1 MRTLVQSFTVRLGFV
16 LVLLVSLPL
25 LYARLASRPGAQVS
39 NGQTAVAEQ
48 KDFARVLRLGG
59 TTRASRSFIVTA
71 PQLEGAQLNTL
82 LITRVVASGA
92 QIKPG
97 DILVQFDPQAQ
108 LKDYIDKQKTYTEL
122 VGTVAQKQT
131 DADIARAKDDTEL
144 EAAENA
150 LKKAELE
157 VQRNEIVSRID
168 AEKNQES
175 LEEAKA
181 TFSQLKETYQLKR
194 KAAAATIRIA
204 ELQRDRAAEAMRY
217 AKSNE
222 TKMTIQS
229 PMEGVA
235 VFNTIGLGGRMRT
248 AQTGDSVE
256 SGVPFLQVVD
266 PSKMEVRAKINQS
279 DLGKVPMGQKATVRF
294 DAYPGMAMPAV
305 LTEISPFGE
314 GGRFSEKIR
323 AFTVVFSIQ
332 GSDPRLLPDLSAAL
346 DITLESQANATVIP
360 RQSVGHD
367 PGGDFVMMK
376 SRLGFE
382 KRAVQLGGMNDTE
395 AVVRSGIRKGDI
407 VELKP
412 GEVGTPAG
420 K

>member
-1 MRTLVQSFTVRLGFV
+1 MRSLMQSFTARLGIA
-16 LVLLVSLPL
+16 LLLLVSLPM
-25 LYARLASRPGAQVS
+25 LYARLAGRPGAQVS

-48 KDFARVLRLGG
+48 KDFTRVLRLGG

-82 LITRVVASGA
+82 LITQVVASGA

-108 LKDYIDKQKTYTEL
+108 RKDYIDKQKTYTEL
-122 VGTVAQKQT
+122 VGQVAQKQT

-144 EAAENA
+144 AAAENA
-150 LKKAELE
+150 LKKAQLE

-175 LEEAKA
+175 LDEAQA
-181 TFSQLKETYQLKR
+181 TLSQLKETYQLKR
-194 KAAAATIRIA
+194 KAAAATIHIA
-204 ELQRDRAAEAMRY
+204 ELQRDRAAESMRS

-222 TKMTIQS
+222 SKMTIQS

-235 VFNTIGLGGRMRT
+235 VFNTIWLGGRMRT
-248 AQTGDSVE
+248 AQTGDSVD

-279 DLGKVPMGQKATVRF
+279 DLGKVPVGQKATVRF
-294 DAYPGMAMPAV
+294 DAYPGMSIPAV

-314 GGRFSEKIR
+314 GGRFSDKIR

-332 GSDPRLLPDLSAAL
+332 GSDPRLLPDLSTAL
-346 DITLESQANATVIP
+346 DITLESQANAVVIP

-367 PGGDFVMMK
+367 ASGDFVMVK
-376 SRLGFE
+376 SGLSFA

-395 AVVRSGIRKGDI
+395 AVVRSGIHKGDV
-407 VELKP
+407 VETKP
-412 GEVGTPAG
+412 EEAGTPAG

>member
-1 MRTLVQSFTVRLGFV
+1 MRSLMQSFTARLGIV
-16 LVLLVSLPL
+16 LLLLVSLPV
-25 LYARLASRPGAQVS
+25 LYARFLSRPGAQVS
-39 NGQTAVAEQ
+39 TGQTAVAER

-82 LITRVVASGA
+82 LITRLVASGA

-97 DILVQFDPQAQ
+97 EILVQFDPQAQ

-122 VGTVAQKQT
+122 VGQVAQKQT
-131 DADIARAKDDTEL
+131 DADIARSKDDTEL
-144 EAAENA
+144 AAAENA
-150 LKKAELE
+150 LKKAQLE

-168 AEKNQES
+168 AEKNLES
-175 LEEAKA
+175 LDEAQA
-181 TFSQLKETYQLKR
+181 TLSQLKETYQLKR
-194 KAAAATIRIA
+194 KAAAATIHIA
-204 ELQRDRAAEAMRY
+204 EVQRDRAAEAMRY

-229 PMEGVA
+229 PMEGIA
-235 VFNTIGLGGRMRT
+235 VFNTVWLGGRMRT
-248 AQTGDSVE
+248 AQTGDSVDT
-256 SGVPFLQVVD
+256 GVPFLQIVD
-266 PSKMEVRAKINQS
+266 PSRMEVRAKINQA
-279 DLGKVPMGQKATVRF
+279 DLGKVPIGQKATVRF
-294 DAYPGMAMPAV
+294 DAYPGMSLPAV
-305 LTEISPFGE
+305 LTEISPYGE

-323 AFTVVFSIQ
+323 SFTVVFSIQ

-346 DITLESQANATVIP
+346 DITLEAQANAIVIP

-367 PGGDFVMMK
+367 ASGDFVMVK
-376 SRLGFE
+376 AGLGFE

-395 AVVRSGIRKGDI
+395 VVVRSGIHQGDV
-407 VELKP
+407 VETPP
-412 GEVGTPAG
+412 GESARTAG

>member
-1 MRTLVQSFTVRLGFV
+1 MRTLVQSFTARLG
-16 LVLLVSLPL
+16 LALLILVSLPMV
-25 LYARLASRPGAQVS
+25 YARLAGHPGAQVS

-48 KDFARVLRLGG
+48 KDFTRVLRLGG

-82 LITRVVASGA
+82 LITRVVTPGA
-92 QIKPG
+92 PIKPG

-108 LKDYIDKQKTYTEL
+108 QKDYIDKQKTYTDL
-122 VGTVAQKQT
+122 VGQVAQKQT

-144 EAAENA
+144 ASAENA

-157 VQRNEIVSRID
+157 VQRNEIASRID

-175 LEEAKA
+175 LDEAQA
-181 TFSQLKETYQLKR
+181 TFAQLKETYQLKR
-194 KAAAATIRIA
+194 KAAAATIHIA
-204 ELQRDRAAEAMRY
+204 EVQRDRAAEAMRY

-222 TKMTIQS
+222 SKMTIQS
-229 PMEGVA
+229 SMEGVA
-235 VFNTIGLGGRMRT
+235 VFNTIWIGGRMRT

-256 SGVPFLQVVD
+256 SGVPFMQVVD
-266 PSKMEVRAKINQS
+266 PSRMEVRARINQS
-279 DLGKVPMGQKATVRF
+279 DLEKVTIGQKATVRF

-314 GGRFSEKIR
+314 GGRFSDKVR

-346 DITLESQANATVIP
+346 DITLESQANAVVIP

-367 PGGDFVMMK
+367 ASGDFVMVK
-376 SRLGFE
+376 SGLSFE

-395 AVVRSGIRKGDI
+395 AVVRSGIQKGDVI
-407 VELKP
+407 EITP
-412 GEVGTPAG
+412 GKATPAG

>member
-1 MRTLVQSFTVRLGFV
+1 MRTLVQSFTARLG
-16 LVLLVSLPL
+16 LALLILVSLPMV
-25 LYARLASRPGAQVS
+25 YARLVGRPGAQVS

-82 LITRVVASGA
+82 LITRVVTPGA
-92 QIKPG
+92 PIKPG

-108 LKDYIDKQKTYTEL
+108 QKDYIDKQKTYTDL
-122 VGTVAQKQT
+122 VGQVAQKQT

-144 EAAENA
+144 ASAENA

-175 LEEAKA
+175 LDEAQA
-181 TFSQLKETYQLKR
+181 TFAQLKETYQLKR
-194 KAAAATIRIA
+194 KAAAATIHIA
-204 ELQRDRAAEAMRY
+204 EVQRDRAAEAMRY

-222 TKMTIQS
+222 SKMTIQS
-229 PMEGVA
+229 SMEGVA
-235 VFNTIGLGGRMRT
+235 VFNTIWIGGRMRT

-256 SGVPFLQVVD
+256 SGVPFMQVVD
-266 PSKMEVRAKINQS
+266 PSRMEVRARINQS
-279 DLGKVPMGQKATVRF
+279 DLEKVTIGQKATVRF

-314 GGRFSEKIR
+314 GGRFSDKVR

-346 DITLESQANATVIP
+346 DITLESQPNAIVIP
-360 RQSVGHD
+360 RQSIGHD
-367 PGGDFVMMK
+367 ASGDFVMLK
-376 SRLGFE
+376 SGLGFE

-395 AVVRSGIRKGDI
+395 AVVRSGIQKGDVI
-407 VELKP
+407 EITP
-412 GEVGTPAG
+412 GKATPAG

>member
-1 MRTLVQSFTVRLGFV
+1 MRSLMQSFTARLGFV
-16 LVLLVSLPL
+16 LLLLVSLPVV
-25 LYARLASRPGAQVS
+25 YARLASRPGAQSS

-48 KDFARVLRLGG
+48 KDFTRVLRLGG

-108 LKDYIDKQKTYTEL
+108 LKDYIDKQKTYTDL
-122 VGTVAQKQT
+122 VGQVAQKQT

-144 EAAENA
+144 AAAENA
-150 LKKAELE
+150 LKKAQLE

-175 LEEAKA
+175 LDEAQA
-181 TFSQLKETYQLKR
+181 TLSQLKETYQLKR
-194 KAAAATIRIA
+194 KASAATIHIA
-204 ELQRDRAAEAMRY
+204 ELQRDRAAESMRY

-235 VFNTIGLGGRMRT
+235 VFNTIWLGGRMRT
-248 AQTGDSVE
+248 AQTGDSVD

-266 PSKMEVRAKINQS
+266 PSRMEVRAKINQS

-294 DAYPGMAMPAV
+294 DAYPGMSMPAV

-314 GGRFSEKIR
+314 GGRFSDKLR

-346 DITLESQANATVIP
+346 DITLEAQANAVVIP

-367 PGGDFVMMK
+367 ASGDFVMVKAGM
-376 SRLGFE
+376 SFE

-395 AVVRSGIRKGDI
+395 AVVRSGIHQGDV
-407 VELKP
+407 VETKP
-412 GEVGTPAG
+412 REEGTPAG

>member
-1 MRTLVQSFTVRLGFV
+1 MI
-16 LVLLVSLPL
+16 LVSLPMV
-25 LYARLASRPGAQVS
+25 YARLAGHPGAQVS

-48 KDFARVLRLGG
+48 KDFTRVLRLGG

-82 LITRVVASGA
+82 LITRVVTPGA
-92 QIKPG
+92 PIKPG

-108 LKDYIDKQKTYTEL
+108 QKDYIDKQKTYTDL
-122 VGTVAQKQT
+122 VGQVAQKQT

-144 EAAENA
+144 ASAENA

-157 VQRNEIVSRID
+157 VQRNEIASRID

-175 LEEAKA
+175 LDEAQA
-181 TFSQLKETYQLKR
+181 TFAQLKETYQLKR
-194 KAAAATIRIA
+194 KAAAATIHIA
-204 ELQRDRAAEAMRY
+204 EVQRDRAAEAMRY

-222 TKMTIQS
+222 SKMTIQS
-229 PMEGVA
+229 SMEGVA
-235 VFNTIGLGGRMRT
+235 VFNTIWIGGRMRT

-256 SGVPFLQVVD
+256 SGVPFMQVVD
-266 PSKMEVRAKINQS
+266 PSRMEVRARINQS
-279 DLGKVPMGQKATVRF
+279 DLEKVTIGQKATVRF

-314 GGRFSEKIR
+314 GGRFSDKVR

-346 DITLESQANATVIP
+346 DITLESQANAVVIP

-367 PGGDFVMMK
+367 ASGDFVMVK
-376 SRLGFE
+376 SGLSFE

-395 AVVRSGIRKGDI
+395 AVVRSGIQKGDVI
-407 VELKP
+407 EITP
-412 GEVGTPAG
+412 GKATPAG

>member
-1 MRTLVQSFTVRLGFV
+1 MRSLTQSFTARLGIA
-16 LVLLVSLPL
+16 LLLLVSLPMV
-25 LYARLASRPGAQVS
+25 YARLASRPGAQVS

-48 KDFARVLRLGG
+48 KDFTRVLRLGG
-59 TTRASRSFIVTA
+59 TTRASRSFIVTV

-82 LITRVVASGA
+82 LITQVVAPGA

-108 LKDYIDKQKTYTEL
+108 QKDYIDKQKTYTEQ
-122 VGTVAQKQT
+122 VGQVAQKQT

-144 EAAENA
+144 ASAENA

-175 LEEAKA
+175 LDEAQA
-181 TFSQLKETYQLKR
+181 TFTQLKETYQLKR

-204 ELQRDRAAEAMRY
+204 ELQRDRAEESMRY
-217 AKSNE
+217 ANSNE
-222 TKMTIQS
+222 SKMTIQS

-235 VFNTIGLGGRMRT
+235 VFNTIWIGGRMRT

-256 SGVPFLQVVD
+256 SGMPFLQVVD
-266 PSKMEVRAKINQS
+266 PSRMEVRARINQS
-279 DLGKVPMGQKATVRF
+279 DLGKVQIGQKAMVRF
-294 DAYPGMAMPAV
+294 DAYPGMALPAV
-305 LTEISPFGE
+305 LTEISPFG
-314 GGRFSEKIR
+314 GGGSFSDKIR
-323 AFTVVFSIQ
+323 AFNVVFSIQ

-346 DITLESQANATVIP
+346 DITLESQASAIVIP
-360 RQSVGHD
+360 RQSVRHD
-367 PGGDFVMMK
+367 ASGDFAMVK
-376 SRLGFE
+376 SGLGFE

-395 AVVRSGIRKGDI
+395 AVVRSGIQKGDV
-407 VELKP
+407 VEVKP
-412 GEVGTPAG
+412 AEAGAPAG

>member
-1 MRTLVQSFTVRLGFV
+1 MRTLMQSFTVRLGFV
-16 LVLLVSLPL
+16 LLLLVSLPL
-25 LYARLASRPGAQVS
+25 TYARLSSRPGSQVS

-48 KDFARVLRLGG
+48 KDFTRVLRLAGS
-59 TTRASRSFIVTA
+59 TRASRSFIATA

-82 LITRVVASGA
+82 LITQVVIPGA

-97 DILVQFDPQAQ
+97 DILVKFDPQSQ
-108 LKDYIDKQKTYTEL
+108 QKDYIDKQKTYTDL
-122 VGTVAQKQT
+122 VGQVAQKQT

-144 EAAENA
+144 AGAENA

-157 VQRNEIVSRID
+157 VQRNEIASRID
-168 AEKNQES
+168 AEKNLES

-181 TFSQLKETYQLKR
+181 TFSQLKETYELKR
-194 KAAAATIRIA
+194 KAAQATIHIA
-204 ELQRDRAAEAMRY
+204 EVQRDRAAEAMRY

-229 PMEGVA
+229 PMEGIA
-235 VFNTIGLGGRMRT
+235 VFNTIWIGGRMRT

-266 PSKMEVRAKINQS
+266 PSRMEVRAKINQS
-279 DLGKVPMGQKATVRF
+279 DVEKVRIGQKAIVRF
-294 DAYPGMAMPAV
+294 DAYPGMAIPAV
-305 LTEISPFGE
+305 LTEVSPFGE
-314 GGRFSEKIR
+314 GGRFSDKIR

-346 DITLESQANATVIP
+346 DITLETHANAVVVP

-367 PGGDFVMMK
+367 ASGDFVMLK
-376 SRLGFE
+376 SGLGFE
-382 KRAVQLGGMNDTE
+382 KRAVQLGGLNDTE
-395 AVVRSGIRKGDI
+395 AVVRAGIHKGDVI
-407 VELKP
+407 QMKP
-412 GEVGTPAG
+412 QEAGASAG

>member
-1 MRTLVQSFTVRLGFV
+1 MRSLIHSFTVRLGFV
-16 LVLLVSLPL
+16 LLLLVSLPMV
-25 LYARLASRPGAQVS
+25 YARLSSRPGAQVS

-48 KDFARVLRLGG
+48 KDFTQALRLGG

-82 LITRVVASGA
+82 LITEVVASGA

-97 DILVQFDPQAQ
+97 DILVRFDPQAQ
-108 LKDYIDKQKTYTEL
+108 QKDYIDKQKTYTDL
-122 VGTVAQKQT
+122 VGQVAQKQT

-144 EAAENA
+144 AASENA
-150 LKKAELE
+150 LKKAQLE

-175 LEEAKA
+175 LDEAQA
-181 TFSQLKETYQLKR
+181 TFSQLKETYELKR
-194 KAAAATIRIA
+194 KAAAATIHIA
-204 ELQRDRAAEAMRY
+204 EVQRDRAAEAMRY

-222 TKMTIQS
+222 SKMTIQS
-229 PMEGVA
+229 SMEGVA
-235 VFNTIGLGGRMRT
+235 VFNTIWLGGRMRA

-279 DLGKVPMGQKATVRF
+279 DLSKVPVGQKATVRF
-294 DAYPGMAMPAV
+294 DAYPGMSMPAV

-346 DITLESQANATVIP
+346 DITLESLPNTIVIP
-360 RQSVGHD
+360 RQCLVHD
-367 PGGDFVMMK
+367 ATGDFVMVK
-376 SRLGFE
+376 SGLSYE
-382 KRAVQLGGMNDTE
+382 KRAVQIAGMNDTE
-395 AVVRSGIRKGDI
+395 AAVRSGIRKGDL
-407 VELKP
+407 VELGPTEQKS
-412 GEVGTPAG
+412 TAG

>member
-1 MRTLVQSFTVRLGFV
+1 MRTLVQSFTARVGFV
-16 LVLLVSLPL
+16 LLVLVSLPMV
-25 LYARLASRPGAQVS
+25 YARLTSRPGAQVS

-59 TTRASRSFIVTA
+59 TTRAFRSFIVTA

-82 LITRVVASGA
+82 LITRVVTPGA
-92 QIKPG
+92 AIKPG

-108 LKDYIDKQKTYTEL
+108 QKDYIDKQKTYTDL
-122 VGTVAQKQT
+122 VGQVAQKQT

-144 EAAENA
+144 ASAENA
-150 LKKAELE
+150 LKKAKLE

-175 LEEAKA
+175 LDEAQA
-181 TFSQLKETYQLKR
+181 TFAQLKETYELKR

-222 TKMTIQS
+222 TKMSIQS

-235 VFNTIGLGGRMRT
+235 VFNTIWIGGRMRT

-256 SGVPFLQVVD
+256 SGVPFMQVVD
-266 PSKMEVRAKINQS
+266 PSRMEVRARINQS
-279 DLGKVPMGQKATVRF
+279 DLEKVTIGQKATVRF

-314 GGRFSEKIR
+314 GGRFSEKVR

-346 DITLESQANATVIP
+346 DITLESQANAIVIP

-367 PGGDFVMMK
+367 ASGNFVMVK
-376 SRLGFE
+376 SGLGFQ
-382 KRAVQLGGMNDTE
+382 KREVQLGGMNDTE
-395 AVVRSGIRKGDI
+395 AVVRSGIHKGDVI
-407 VELKP
+407 EITP
-412 GEVGTPAG
+412 GEAAAPAG